1 MESDGRTVL
10 LGILIGGA
18 ILVLLGPPFLM
29 LAYHKIRHRRG
40 RWFRRSARR
49 SHH

>member
-10 LGILIGGA
+10 LGMLVGGA
-18 ILVLLGPPFLM
+18 VLVLLGPPFL
-29 LAYHKIRHRRG
+29 LILYRKIRHRRG
-40 RWFRRSARR
+40 RWFRRSTRR